1 MDRVRIALVGA
12 GMMGANHARVVTADP
27 GSELA
32 CVVDVDPARARR
44 LAEQYGAQWHTDLGA
59 ALDADAVIVAT
70 PAETHIGV
78 ASTVIAAGV
87 PLLVEKPVALD
98 ADSVGMLVAMSRRS
112 GVPLMGGFVER
123 FNPVIVAAA
132 EHLAVHGPVRHFV
145 AVRHSPPSPRVATGV
160 VHDLLIHDLD
170 LMLHLAGTGEVGRVS
185 GAVWRPRPEAPEEI
199 ADCTVVLGSG
209 ALGTASASR
218 VDQRKVREVRVIT
231 PTVLMEL
238 DLLRRTMTLYRHVT
252 HGATLD
258 RVGYQAETVID
269 IPFIRQEG
277 EPLALQLRS
286 FVDLVRGDADPE
298 PVRASLVAPHRLAHE
313 LVAATVAEVA

>member
-1 MDRVRIALVGA
+1 MRPVRVALVGA
-12 GMMGANHARVVTADP
+12 GMMGANHARVVAAEPTA
-27 GSELA
+27 ELA
-32 CVVDVDPARARR
+32 CVVDVDPERARR
-44 LAEQYGAQWHTDLGA
+44 LAADYDAAWNTDLGA

-70 PAETHIGV
+70 PAETHIRV
-78 ASTVIAAGV
+78 ASTVIAGGR

-98 ADSVGMLVAMSRRS
+98 ADSVAMLVAMSRRS

-123 FNPVIVAAA
+123 FNPVIVAAR

-170 LMLHLAGTGEVGRVS
+170 LMLHLVGSADPRRVT
-185 GAVWRPRPEAPEEI
+185 GAVWRPHPDAPEEI
-199 ADCTVVLGSG
+199 ADCTVVLSDE

-218 VDQRKVREVRVIT
+218 VDQRKVREVRIVT

-286 FVDLVRGDADPE
+286 FLALVRGDADPE
-298 PVRASLVAPHRLAHE
+298 PVRSSLAAPHRLAHD
-313 LVAATVAEVA
+313 LVAAALAGVA

>member
-1 MDRVRIALVGA
+1 MHRVRVALVGA
-12 GMMGANHARVVTADP
+12 GMMGANHARVVAAQP
-27 GSELA
+27 GAELA
-32 CVVDVDPARARR
+32 CIVDVDGERARR
-44 LAEQYGAQWHTDLGA
+44 LADEYDAPWSTDLAA

-70 PAETHIGV
+70 PAEAHVGV
-78 ASTVIAAGV
+78 ASAVIAGGL
-87 PLLVEKPVALD
+87 PLLVEKPVAID
-98 ADSVGMLVAMSRRS
+98 ADSVAMLVAMSRRS
-112 GVPLMGGFVER
+112 DVPLMGGFVER
-123 FNPVIVAAA
+123 FNPVVVAARD
-132 EHLAVHGPVRHFV
+132 HLIVHGPVRHFV

-170 LMLHLAGTGEVGRVS
+170 LMLHLAGVGEVRQVT
-185 GAVWRPRPEAPEEI
+185 GAVWRPHPDAPEEI
-199 ADCTVVLGSG
+199 ADCTVVLSAD

-218 VDQRKVREVRVIT
+218 VDQRKVREVRIVT

-286 FVDLVRGDADPE
+286 FLALVRGEADPE
-298 PVRASLVAPHRLAHE
+298 PVRSALVAPHRLAHE
-313 LVAATVAEVA
+313 LVSSATAAVA